1 MQLFIRPAE
10 ISGYHDRF
18 AKVPLPVQSASVQI
32 VISEWLAC
40 FLVLLMA
47 AFPRPGEWW
56 RVGVFLS
63 IVATIA
69 VAWIGSA
76 EWLMLPATV
85 GGLILLPL
93 FSLRSG
99 WKWPVRLMAIA
110 GSATAALFCWIFPM
124 PEMPRHSGSH
134 AVGTRTIELP
144 AEHGQP
150 ALMVQ
155 VWYPAEPDPSA
166 RRTPWLSDSGLA
178 PSFPFGRIS
187 NSLSGA
193 IEGPPPIPGRQKFK
207 VLFYE
212 HAWMGHRGENL
223 FQVED
228 LASEGFVMVAID
240 HPGQSRRILHL
251 DGSVVSGQL
260 PESPDLSTLD
270 AVSAFEVL
278 SEKCLDARNQ
288 DLLRVRDALSRGTL
302 PDLTGRLDLDRM
314 GIFGF
319 SFGGTMAIR
328 ECAANPV
335 FHAGANLDGFFLGEA
350 YPRGPFLFIDEEMP
364 GWLLAPPVPEES
376 DEQALIRR
384 SEMRILKSL
393 KETDRERLILDGT
406 KHESFSD
413 RIFVS
418 ALPRVARTGKRP
430 AKEVRGL
437 IHDRL
442 SDFFKSSLGPD

>member
-10 ISGYHDRF
+10 IPGSHDRF
-18 AKVPLPVQSASVQI
+18 AKNPQVVQSGSVQI

-47 AFPRPGEWW
+47 AFPRPGAWW
-56 RVGVFLS
+56 RVGVLLS
-63 IVATIA
+63 VVSTVA
-69 VAWIGSA
+69 VAWLGSA
-76 EWLMLPATV
+76 RWLMLPATV

-93 FSLRSG
+93 FSLSPG
-99 WKWPVRLMAIA
+99 WKWPIRLMSLA
-110 GSATAALFCWIFPM
+110 GSVATALFCWLFPM
-124 PEMPRHSGSH
+124 PEMPRHTGSH

-144 AEHGQP
+144 SEHGQP

-155 VWYPAEPDPSA
+155 IWYPAEPNPAA
-166 RRTPWLSDSGLA
+166 RHAPWLSDSGLA

-193 IEGPPPIPGRQKFK
+193 IEGPPPIAVNGKFK

-228 LASEGFVMVAID
+228 LASEGYVVVAID
-240 HPGQSRRILHL
+240 HPGQSRLILHP
-251 DGSVVSGQL
+251 DGSVVKGTL
-260 PESPDLSTLD
+260 PEVPDFSTRD
-270 AVSAFEVL
+270 AITEFEVAA
-278 SEKCLDARNQ
+278 EKCLSARRQ
-288 DLLRVRDALSRGTL
+288 DLLRGRQAFLRGAIA
-302 PDLTGRLDLDRM
+302 DLTGRLNLDRM
-314 GIFGF
+314 GIFGC

-350 YPRGPFLFIDEEMP
+350 SPSGPFLFIDEEMP
-364 GWLLAPPVPEES
+364 GWLLAPPVAEDS
-376 DEQALIRR
+376 DEQTLIRR

-393 KETDRERLILDGT
+393 KEPDQERFILDGT

-430 AKEVRGL
+430 ANEVRGL
-437 IHDRL
+437 I
-442 SDFFKSSLGPD
+442 

>member
-1 MQLFIRPAE
+1 M
-10 ISGYHDRF
+10 
-18 AKVPLPVQSASVQI
+18 QI

-40 FLVLLMA
+40 FLVLLMG
-47 AFPRPGEWW
+47 AFPRPGAWW

-63 IVATIA
+63 IVATVV
-69 VAWIGSA
+69 VAWLGSA
-76 EWLMLPATV
+76 KWLMLPATV

-93 FSLRSG
+93 FSLSPG
-99 WKWPVRLMAIA
+99 WKWPVRLMALA
-110 GSATAALFCWIFPM
+110 GSAAAALFCWLFPM
-124 PEMPRHSGSH
+124 PEMPRHTGSH

-155 VWYPAEPDPSA
+155 IWYPAEPDPAA
-166 RRTPWLSDSGLA
+166 RRAPWLSDSSLA

-193 IEGPPPIPGRQKFK
+193 IEGPPPIAGKQKFK

-228 LASEGFVMVAID
+228 LASEGYVVVAID
-240 HPGQSRRILHL
+240 HPGQSRLILHP
-251 DGSVVSGQL
+251 DGSVVKGTL
-260 PESPDLSTLD
+260 PEVPDFSNRD
-270 AVSAFEVL
+270 AITEFEVAA
-278 SEKCLDARNQ
+278 EKCLSARSQ
-288 DLLRVRDALSRGTL
+288 DLLRVRQAFSRGIIA
-302 PDLTGRLDLDRM
+302 DLTGRLDLDRM

-335 FHAGANLDGFFLGEA
+335 FHAGANLDGFFLGDA
-350 YPRGPFLFIDEEMP
+350 SPRGPFLFIDEEMP
-364 GWLLAPPVPEES
+364 GWLLAPPVAEES
-376 DEQALIRR
+376 DEQNLIRR

-393 KETDRERLILDGT
+393 KEPDRERFILDGT

-442 SDFFKSSLGPD
+442 SGFFKRALGPE